1 MILEEA
7 AKLLE
12 LKQLDADWAM
22 IFGAKLIKVRW
33 QFTDA
38 EGQEVRLQLPFP
50 GRTSLSFAEVR
61 KVRPQST
68 RVRVCVCLL
77 MCAYVVGDRGVH
89 EGQVHFG
96 WHREGG
102 AQDREGRCRQAHV
115 ARDRKRRTLSAV

>member
-38 EGQEVRLQLPFP
+38 DGQEVRLQLPFP
-50 GRTSLSFAEVR
+50 SRTSLSFAEVR

-68 RVRVCVCLL
+68 RVCVCD
-77 MCAYVVGDRGVH
+77 V
-89 EGQVHFG
+89 F
-96 WHREGG
+96 
-102 AQDREGRCRQAHV
+102 
-115 ARDRKRRTLSAV
+115 